1 MTLLEHDDDPVA
13 ERVRIALRQI
23 ASDGLRG
30 DPVVAPIHARRH
42 WVRPATIAA
51 ALVLALAVVALV
63 VAQRD
68 DGSTVVDDGSTGVL
82 PRRVMPGPLPSGMQV
97 LSVVDLDAAHIAENG
112 TTPPKAAWARFD
124 DRRVVGL
131 VVLRVD
137 PRSSERPVAAGAYN
151 VEVATCPEMTIS
163 LITANVPEDALA
175 PLRSSIS
182 CAMVDGEPLATVH
195 PPDGFVAVAPIDVTP
210 LHWTTTT
217 FGWPIGHLELLTYR
231 LRLDA
236 SSARDGWTHGHIGGR
251 DLLVSEDGRVYRW
264 EVAPGSWVDL
274 SFDEFGDGGEFS
286 ADELAAFISGTRIVT
301 DEEWQAL
308 RATVGGPPEESPS
321 DGPSE
326 SFVTATTAAVASTL
340 PAR

>member
-1 MTLLEHDDDPVA
+1 MTLLEHDDDPGA

-23 ASDGLRG
+23 AADGLRG
-30 DPVVAPIHARRH
+30 EPVVAPLRARRH

-51 ALVLALAVVALV
+51 AIVLVAAMVATVVAL
-63 VAQRD
+63 RS
-68 DGSTVVDDGSTGVL
+68 GEERTVVDGGSTGVL
-82 PRRVMPGPLPSGMQV
+82 PLRVMPGPLPIGMQV

-137 PRSSERPVAAGAYN
+137 PRRSERPVATGAYN

-195 PPDGFVAVAPIDVTP
+195 PPDGFAAVAPDDVMP

-217 FGWPIGHLELLTYR
+217 FGWPIGHLELLSYR

-236 SSARDGWTHGHIGGR
+236 LSASDGWTHGNIGGR
-251 DLLVSEDGRVYRW
+251 DVLVSEGGRGYRW

-274 SFDEFGDGGEFS
+274 SFDESGDGGGFS
-286 ADELAAFISGTRIVT
+286 ADELGAFISGTRVVT
-301 DEEWQAL
+301 EDEWQAW
-308 RATVGGPPEESPS
+308 RATVEGPPEESPT
-321 DGPSE
+321 GGAT
-326 SFVTATTAAVASTL
+326 TATTAAVASTL